1 VAEYY
6 PVDEIDQVVD
16 AADGAIRIVMRYAD
30 PVWLVRLVLGLGG
43 AARVVDPPELAAAV
57 RERARQALSMSAAV
71 HDG

>member
-1 VAEYY
+1 
-6 PVDEIDQVVD
+6 
-16 AADGAIRIVMRYAD
+16 MRYAD

-57 RERARQALSMSAAV
+57 LQRARQALSTSAAV

>member
-1 VAEYY
+1 
-6 PVDEIDQVVD
+6 
-16 AADGAIRIVMRYAD
+16 MRYAD

-57 RERARQALSMSAAV
+57 RGAGAAGSRMSAAV